1 MTAETKTPAEFWDA
15 LVTGSLLGT
24 DRRDPPEPPAGP
36 LADLVAD
43 AVRPTPSGRMLA
55 AVAACTVARRSG
67 IRPRPPVAPLAPPEP
82 DARPL
87 VPPAASRR
95 WQQVVT
101 AWPILED
108 EWLDTVEQRGWRL
121 PPDVLVGLLRRHR
134 NDGPRRAQVMHLAGP
149 LGPWLVDHLPE
160 IAQAQSGRRPGA
172 GRPDPAGPRP
182 SMAVSPELQSLLA
195 AEPAAVIAAIAGG
208 LAESGL
214 GAPHRA
220 VLINFIARC
229 RPDTLAPLA
238 EALRAVDSPA
248 VGLAHLLADLASTR
262 HEMLE
267 ELA

>member
-1 MTAETKTPAEFWDA
+1 MTATTTPAEFWDA

-24 DRRDPPEPPAGP
+24 DRREPPEPPPGP
-36 LADLVAD
+36 LADVVSD

-82 DARPL
+82 DGRPL
-87 VPPAASRR
+87 VPQAASRR
-95 WQQVVT
+95 WREVVA

-108 EWLDTVEQRGWRL
+108 EWLDTVERRGWRL
-121 PPDVLVGLLRRHR
+121 PPDVLVGLLLRHR
-134 NDGPRRAQVMHLAGP
+134 NDGLRRAQVMNLAGP

-160 IAQAQSGRRPGA
+160 IAQPPSSRRPGA
-172 GRPDPAGPRP
+172 GRPDHAGPRP

-195 AEPAAVIAAIAGG
+195 AEPEAVVAAIAGG
-208 LAESGL
+208 LAGDAL

-220 VLINFIARC
+220 VLVNFVARC

-238 EALRAVDSPA
+238 GALRTVDSPA

-262 HEMLE
+262 HEMLA
-267 ELA
+267 ELAA

>member
-1 MTAETKTPAEFWDA
+1 MTVSTTTPTEFWDA
-15 LVTGSLLGT
+15 LVTGALLGT
-24 DRRDPPEPPAGP
+24 DRRDPPEPPPGP
-36 LADLVAD
+36 LADVVAD

-67 IRPRPPVAPLAPPEP
+67 IRPRPPVAPPAPPAP
-82 DARPL
+82 DGRPL

-95 WQQVVT
+95 WRNVAT

-134 NDGPRRAQVMHLAGP
+134 NDGQRRAQVMRMAGP
-149 LGPWLVDHLPE
+149 LGPWIVDQFPE
-160 IAQAQSGRRPGA
+160 IGQPPSRRLPGT
-172 GRPDPAGPRP
+172 GRPDHAGPRP
-182 SMAVSPELQSLLA
+182 SMAVSPELHPLLA
-195 AEPAAVIAAIAGG
+195 AEPEAVVAAVAGG
-208 LAESGL
+208 LASGEL
-214 GAPHRA
+214 GPPHRA
-220 VLINFIARC
+220 VLVNLVARC

-238 EALRAVDSPA
+238 AALRAVESSS
-248 VGLAHLLADLASTR
+248 VGLSHLVADLAATR